1 MEDIALILFTAIAAP
16 LIIMLLIFKGKS
28 RVLLL
33 CLLIGMFMN
42 LFAGELNGLIF
53 KNTSLDYYFVTVNIV
68 PIIEEIFKIL
78 PIIVFCYSFN
88 LEKQEFIEYALSIGV
103 GFAILENVSLFV
115 STNDIITF
123 PLALIRGFG
132 AGLMHVITCYI
143 YAIGLNFVGKKSYI
157 AISGTVGILTL
168 SILYHSAYNI
178 IVQSKFSYL
187 GFALP
192 LATLIFIF
200 IIQLLK
206 RKKEKV
212 KHENKI
218 I

>member
-1 MEDIALILFTAIAAP
+1 MEDIALILFTAIAVP

-143 YAIGLNFVGKKSYI
+143 YVIGLNFVGKKSYI